1 MNIVEIIIITFI
13 VVNIYFVLYN
23 YTSSSG
29 ITVKMF
35 SLIFAILFIVFI
47 GTSIIDI
54 EIILDDDDKIKNL
67 YIYLILG
74 FVMIVGIITTIY
86 IFNHNTYV
94 SSLSFLTNIFSG
106 TSDADHIYK
115 NKVYFIIMF
124 LWYIIA
130 RITAIII
137 DKIKK

>member
-94 SSLSFLTNIFSG
+94 SSLSFLTNLISS
-106 TSDADHIYK
+106 TPDADHIYK